1 MLLNKILKNRLTS
14 YFTYDRMGQLERR
27 IIMWDTGLE
36 LKPLYPKCFE
46 KQYICPHCNRGMSK
60 GGGKCDKC
68 DGTGIAIKMTEND
81 GCAKADY
88 EKNTCTVYFDPSAK
102 WHRSSGC
109 PMATNIL
116 TLEEKKKMLNPLKYS
131 KRKSRGR

>member
-1 MLLNKILKNRLTS
+1 MGRGR
-14 YFTYDRMGQLERR
+14 DRMEGVEPKCLHS
-27 IIMWDTGLE
+27 
-36 LKPLYPKCFE
+36 KCFE
-46 KQYICPHCNRGMSK
+46 KSVVCPHCTRGMLK
-60 GGGKCDKC
+60 GREKCDKC
-68 DGTGIAIKMTEND
+68 DGTGIITKMTEND

-102 WHRSSGC
+102 WRLCCC

-131 KRKSRGR
+131 KRNR